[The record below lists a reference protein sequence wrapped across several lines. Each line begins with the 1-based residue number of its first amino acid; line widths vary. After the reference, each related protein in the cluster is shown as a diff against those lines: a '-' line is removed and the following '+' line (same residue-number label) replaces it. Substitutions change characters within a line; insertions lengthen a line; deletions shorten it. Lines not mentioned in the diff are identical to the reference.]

1 MNRFIVSLK
10 KLLGKAQI
18 SREDRRKAEA
28 ARQQIRVNLEER
40 AGQLYIVY
48 TDNDTENSQAFTVLS
63 QELTIKEALVLL
75 EATRR
80 AAVEYNMSVIND
92 ARKL

>member
-1 MNRFIVSLK
+1 MKRTINTIK
-10 KLLGKAQI
+10 KWLGHET

-28 ARQQIRVNLEER
+28 VRQQIRVNLEER

-48 TDNDTENSQAFTVLS
+48 TDSDTENSQAFTVLS

-92 ARKL
+92 AKKL